1 MPESGYGN
9 LVVLPPQFGPRQMG
23 RSVFTDDELNV
34 IPRPWRFLRTV
45 RRLSEEE
52 AEAFLTRTD
61 EAVPAVPAN
70 AGRSGGRSAKAP
82 AAADDLAFELEAETL
97 PWEHCLPKRA
107 LTPAPGVTTL
117 HVRLDDAVY
126 FRREELGDA
135 LRLALIRLASFVN
148 PAFLKAQA
156 QRRAVWSGSAPL
168 PRFLSYARVFPDA
181 VSVPAGLLPAVRRLL
196 EENGIPAAFEDARTE
211 GAKLSVAFDGTLRPE
226 QERILATVLR
236 SERGIVIA
244 PTGFGKTVFA
254 MRLISERRVS
264 TLILLNNR
272 TLCGQWREAAKRFLG
287 LDDDQVGE
295 WCGPKRRQTRCVD
308 VALYQSLR
316 NLDDAEA
323 RAFLSGYGQVI
334 VDECHHA
341 GSGTFGNVLALSPSR
356 FMLGLTETL
365 RREDGLERGIRML
378 IGPVAA
384 RVKPSSAYPIYLDVL
399 RSEPLTGVKTEAASH
414 AELLNLLAADA
425 ERNRRLLERIR
436 ELARAGRR
444 ILVLTSRRDHQVLL
458 ARALEGETPNLF
470 VLSSSLRD
478 REREALMERL
488 AALPESAP
496 RLILATGQIAGEG
509 FDHAPLDTLVLG
521 LPIRGE
527 QVLTQY
533 VGRVLRLMT
542 AKRSVILV
550 DVVDA
555 GLAMFERQWM
565 RRQKFYRALGVV
577 FGGDRET
584 MMSGGTL
591 FDEAPGALETG
602 APAQE

>member
-1 MPESGYGN
+1 
-9 LVVLPPQFGPRQMG
+9 
-23 RSVFTDDELNV
+23 
-34 IPRPWRFLRTV
+34 
-45 RRLSEEE
+45 
-52 AEAFLTRTD
+52 
-61 EAVPAVPAN
+61 
-70 AGRSGGRSAKAP
+70 
-82 AAADDLAFELEAETL
+82 
-97 PWEHCLPKRA
+97 
-107 LTPAPGVTTL
+107 
-117 HVRLDDAVY
+117 
-126 FRREELGDA
+126 
-135 LRLALIRLASFVN
+135 
-148 PAFLKAQA
+148 
-156 QRRAVWSGSAPL
+156 
-168 PRFLSYARVFPDA
+168 
-181 VSVPAGLLPAVRRLL
+181 
-196 EENGIPAAFEDARTE
+196 
-211 GAKLSVAFDGTLRPE
+211 
-226 QERILATVLR
+226 
-236 SERGIVIA
+236 
-244 PTGFGKTVFA
+244 
-254 MRLISERRVS
+254 
-264 TLILLNNR
+264 
-272 TLCGQWREAAKRFLG
+272 
-287 LDDDQVGE
+287 
-295 WCGPKRRQTRCVD
+295 
-308 VALYQSLR
+308 
-316 NLDDAEA
+316 
-323 RAFLSGYGQVI
+323 
-334 VDECHHA
+334 
-341 GSGTFGNVLALSPSR
+341 
-356 FMLGLTETL
+356 MLGLTATL

-425 ERNRRLLERIR
+425 ERNRWLLERIR

-496 RLILATGQIAGEG
+496 RIILATGQIAGEG